1 MMTTIEY
8 KGFIAK
14 VKFNEKKGVY
24 TARTQGLSGLWLY
37 CDGATPADL
46 QKNYYHTIDEYI
58 RYTEAALSMNRA
70 A

>member
-1 MMTTIEY
+1 MTTIEY
-8 KGFIAK
+8 KGYTAN
-14 VKFNEKKGVY
+14 VKYNEKKGIY
-24 TARTQGLSGLWLY
+24 TARTQGLMGLWLY

-58 RYTEAALSMNRA
+58 RYTEAALGMNRA